1 MTGLAWEVQPCM
13 DSLGRSKTMKKTLA
27 LFGLMGMMGAAQA
40 IPIYVNYQGVVGSVV
55 GTPLGHATGDVIT
68 GQLVIE
74 SDFAGENASYEAG
87 HSWFNQAT
95 SPAFVSG
102 YTSGAPIAGFAT
114 DSVEVFDG
122 YAGLIDGYYVSDYE
136 RTTVGGQV
144 HQGGIELWVQ
154 SYYEDFTDG
163 TGIDQNFS
171 LTSAAGLFYG
181 SFWQQIDSGD
191 ASYTMFRLTEFSVST
206 RSVPEPATLGLFAL
220 GSAMAFVFRRRRLRI
235 PSQ

>member
-1 MTGLAWEVQPCM
+1 
-13 DSLGRSKTMKKTLA
+13 MKKTLA

-40 IPIYVNYQGVVGSVV
+40 VPIYVNYQGIVGSVV
-55 GTPLGHATGDVIT
+55 GTPLGYATGDIIT

-74 SDFAGENASYEAG
+74 TDFAGENTSFEAG

-102 YTSGAPIAGFAT
+102 YTSGAPISGFAT

-136 RTTVGGQV
+136 RTTVDGHV
-144 HQGGIELWVQ
+144 RQGGIELWAQ

-163 TGIDQNFS
+163 IGLIQDFH
-171 LTSAAGLFYG
+171 LTSNSGLFYG
-181 SFWQQIDSGD
+181 TLWQRIDADEDSVTFF
-191 ASYTMFRLTEFSVST
+191 SLTDLSVST
-206 RSVPEPATLGLFAL
+206 RSVPEPSTLGLVGLGAAL
-220 GSAMAFVFRRRRLRI
+220 AFLFRRRKLSGCG
-235 PSQ
+235 PLPG